1 MALLVS
7 SAYAQKDPEDFD
19 IDGFVVLKE
28 NPNDTIFGKVND
40 RSTHLMEHT
49 NAWLMH
55 PDGEIRKH
63 KRKDLL
69 AVGKGNKLF
78 IVKDKIPKGYGSQLL
93 QVDVRGAMTC
103 YTLHNSAGATFFLM
117 KEGQEKMQVLRD
129 IPKGANSFKDQ
140 KKMAKY
146 FLDDPEIY
154 AKVKSKEY
162 TPNLAPAVV
171 REYNSRHA
179 DSSNG
184 LH

>member
-1 MALLVS
+1 M
-7 SAYAQKDPEDFD
+7 SAHAQKDPEDFTL
-19 IDGFVVLKE
+19 DGFVVLKD
-28 NPNDTIFGKVND
+28 NPTDTIFGKVNE
-40 RSTHLMEHT
+40 RSTHFMEHL

-69 AVGKGNKLF
+69 AVGKGNELF
-78 IVKDKIPKGYGSQLL
+78 IVKEKIPKGYGSQLL
-93 QVDVRGAMTC
+93 KVEVRGAMTC
-103 YTLHNSAGATFFLM
+103 YALHNSAGATFFLM

-129 IPKGANSFKDQ
+129 IPKGTNSFKDQ

-146 FLDDPEIY
+146 FVDDPEIY

-162 TPNLAPAVV
+162 SPNLAPAVV
-171 REYNSRHA
+171 REYNSRHPHTG
-179 DSSNG
+179 NG